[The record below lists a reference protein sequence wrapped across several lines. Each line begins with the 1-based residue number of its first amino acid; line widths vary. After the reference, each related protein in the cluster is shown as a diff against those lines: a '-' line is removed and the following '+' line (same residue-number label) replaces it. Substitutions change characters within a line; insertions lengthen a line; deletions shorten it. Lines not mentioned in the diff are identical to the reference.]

1 MELNG
6 AFLPAVPIPFWL
18 EVVAIVAGA
27 LAGSSRAVRERL
39 AISGVVGLAV
49 ALGLGGGIIRDTLL
63 QKQTPVAFTDPWF
76 LPIALV
82 ASIPPLIMA
91 PVVRRLGWAVV
102 TVDALAIGLYS
113 ILGADRALLFDLPPA
128 GAALIGVLAGT
139 GGSILADVIVG
150 VPPDL
155 FRPGV
160 LLGVA
165 SAAGTIV
172 FVAGTEL
179 TGHRALWFVVGV
191 GLITALRLLGIFRG
205 WGVGSAHRMAV
216 RSEAQLRRM
225 VWRRER
231 HPGDPAPSQPRG
243 PQRDD
248 S

>member
-1 MELNG
+1 MSGVLS
-6 AFLPAVPIPFWL
+6 PPVPIPFGL
-18 EVVAIVAGA
+18 EVVAVVAGA
-27 LAGSSRAVRERL
+27 VAGSTRAIRERL

-76 LPIALV
+76 LPIALA
-82 ASIPPLIMA
+82 ASIPALLMA
-91 PVVRRLGWAVV
+91 PIVRRLNWAVV

-113 ILGADRALLFDLPPA
+113 ILGADRALLFDLPPV

-165 SAAGTIV
+165 SAAGTVV

-179 TGHRALWFVVGV
+179 TGDRALWFVVGV
-191 GLITALRLLGIFRG
+191 ALITALRLLGIFRG
-205 WGVGSAHRMAV
+205 WAVGPAQRLAV
-216 RSEAQLRRM
+216 RSEEQLHRI
-225 VWRRER
+225 VGRRER
-231 HPGDPAPSQPRG
+231 QPGDRRPSRTHLPR
-243 PQRDD
+243 RDD
-248 S
+248 P